1 MQGLIGRTTYGLM
14 ETADAAL
21 GEIGRTKP
29 NGKTQGFQREASNR
43 ADESHASSPSATTS
57 PQGDMISVQPMLT
70 SPSRRTAA
78 GQANA

>member
-29 NGKTQGFQREASNR
+29 NGKTQGFQREASKPGR
-43 ADESHASSPSATTS
+43 
-57 PQGDMISVQPMLT
+57 
-70 SPSRRTAA
+70 
-78 GQANA
+78 